1 MEKIWIRDKHPGST
15 TLVNVIFL
23 LLQVLKESKLLY
35 VAEVTDLVYSWPS
48 NIFPIEGVLC
58 DPHLQVVT
66 LVFTEQSHE
75 NTKQFKII
83 KLFSFLLFENFS
95 WLDIGFTDLNL

>member
-1 MEKIWIRDKHPGST
+1 
-15 TLVNVIFL
+15 
-23 LLQVLKESKLLY
+23 LLY

-48 NIFPIEGVLC
+48 NKFPIEGVLC

-66 LVFTEQSHE
+66 LVLKEKSHE

-83 KLFSFLLFENFS
+83 KLFLFLWFENFS
-95 WLDIGFTDLNL
+95 GLT